1 MRVIVPSGKIVE
13 IFRITPVCEG
23 KVRVNGHS
31 KFFFEVAKSLDS
43 NPTGIAVEGNFAEPI
58 LYIGNL
64 SSGMVD
70 SIITAVMSLGY
81 YDLSTFKYQ
90 RQTDLQKVVLDDGRS
105 GAYTSEFT
113 KGLDGLVRAAVI
125 PQLYSHDPLFNGVVP
140 QAGQEFPEE
149 DPEEEPVEED
159 DDDDYDWEDVEDDEE
174 DDEGI

>member
-31 KFFFEVAKSLDS
+31 KFFFETAKSLDS
-43 NPTGIAVEGNFAEPI
+43 KPTGIAVEGNFAEPI

-81 YDLSTFKYQ
+81 SDLSTFKYQ
-90 RQTDLQKVVLDDGRS
+90 GQPDLQKVVLDDGRS

-125 PQLYSHDPLFNGVVP
+125 PQLYGGAPFFDGEVS
-140 QAGQEFPEE
+140 QTREEFPEE
-149 DPEEEPVEED
+149 DPQEEEPVEED
-159 DDDDYDWEDVEDDEE
+159 DDDDDDWEEVEDDE
-174 DDEGI
+174 DI